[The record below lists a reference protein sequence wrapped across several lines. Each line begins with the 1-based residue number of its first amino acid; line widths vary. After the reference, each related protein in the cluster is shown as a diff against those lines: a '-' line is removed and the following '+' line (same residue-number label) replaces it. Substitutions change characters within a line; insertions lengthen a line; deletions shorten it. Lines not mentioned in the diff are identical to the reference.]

1 MTKMAL
7 VSWLSGRITGMK
19 TYNTSDVA
27 LIYEWADRFF
37 EVSTLIKNLFCA
49 CSIDNPLPILSFDN
63 EIEYQRLRF
72 WFCRNHQRFV
82 SIWADFC
89 NSTGELTEFGGNFE
103 RMDYIENPFLFYYY
117 PDNLLD
123 LVYSIGAMG
132 DIDNPDLD
140 KEIIQIILN
149 VNNRFSHKILHLKHW
164 IGEFAEISG
173 ECH

>member
-1 MTKMAL
+1 
-7 VSWLSGRITGMK
+7 
-19 TYNTSDVA
+19 
-27 LIYEWADRFF
+27 
-37 EVSTLIKNLFCA
+37 
-49 CSIDNPLPILSFDN
+49 
-63 EIEYQRLRF
+63 
-72 WFCRNHQRFV
+72 
-82 SIWADFC
+82 
-89 NSTGELTEFGGNFE
+89 
-103 RMDYIENPFLFYYY
+103 MDYIENPFLFYYY